1 MLEQVKEGFSALNED
16 QMMTIAQPLRVLETW
31 DYRFAKNSVAASIYE
46 AWELMLGTY
55 MFESK
60 IEDIR
65 LRRGLSSIADSSM
78 FMYRQISKW
87 SQTTQT
93 KEDFCEIGELGSK
106 NTCQEMM
113 AFTLVKAVED
123 LTIRLGPFDHELWKL
138 KFLKVSKY
146 DHPFGATPL
155 RSMFEDERGHEG
167 GKRTAS
173 M

>member
-1 MLEQVKEGFSALNED
+1 
-16 QMMTIAQPLRVLETW
+16 MTKISFPLRELQVW

-65 LRRGLSSIADSSM
+65 LRRSISSIADSSM

-87 SQTTQT
+87 SQNPQT
-93 KEDFCEIGELGSK
+93 KEDFCEVAELDSK

-113 AFTLVKAVED
+113 AYTLVKAIED
-123 LTIRLGPFDHELWKL
+123 LTIRLGPFDYELWQL
-138 KFLKVSKY
+138 KYLKVSRY
-146 DHPFGATPL
+146 DHPLGATPL